1 MKNLINEC
9 DSMNVAIVPNL
20 TRKKAPGV
28 TKEVCRVLK
37 ESGISFAFDISLKD
51 ELAGLEQAL
60 FLPEKELMDFCQT
73 VISVGG
79 DGSVLRASKTAA
91 QYGKTLM
98 GINAGNL
105 AYLCDIDSDELHL
118 LKKLAAGEYT
128 VREHMLLQAEYFSG
142 KEQVSREICVNDIA
156 FARGRNIGLTD
167 IHIKANGKYI
177 ANYIADGV
185 IIATPTGSTAYS
197 MSAGGPIVE
206 PTIEAVLLTPV
217 CPHSLF
223 FRPYIFGADAEFEIT
238 PSASSEKSVY
248 FSCDGAKA
256 VKMGRD
262 SVVKVKKADI
272 KARFLSIKSDNF
284 IDVLNKKIINSER

>member
-1 MKNLINEC
+1 MKVSVI
-9 DSMNVAIVPNL
+9 PNL
-20 TRKKAPGV
+20 TRKKALRV
-28 TKEVCRVLK
+28 TKEMCRVLT
-37 ESGISFAFDISLKD
+37 EAGIPFAFDTALKE
-51 ELAGLEQAL
+51 ELNCIENAL
-60 FLPEKELMDFCQT
+60 FLPENELMDFCET

-79 DGSVLRASKTAA
+79 DGSVLRAAKKAA
-91 QYGKTLM
+91 EYGKTVI
-98 GINAGNL
+98 GVNAGNL
-105 AYLCDIDSDELHL
+105 AYLCDIDLHELHL
-118 LKKLAAGEYT
+118 LKNLASGKYT
-128 VREHMLLQAEYFSG
+128 VREHLLLQAECYSG
-142 KEQVSREICVNDIA
+142 SELISTDICVNDIA
-156 FARGRNIGLTD
+156 FARGRDIGLTD

-185 IIATPTGSTAYS
+185 ILATPTGSTAYS

-206 PTIEAVLLTPV
+206 PTLDAILLTPV

-238 PSASSEKSVY
+238 PSKASNKSVY

-256 VKMGRD
+256 VKMVRD
-262 SVVKVKKADI
+262 AMVKVKKADI